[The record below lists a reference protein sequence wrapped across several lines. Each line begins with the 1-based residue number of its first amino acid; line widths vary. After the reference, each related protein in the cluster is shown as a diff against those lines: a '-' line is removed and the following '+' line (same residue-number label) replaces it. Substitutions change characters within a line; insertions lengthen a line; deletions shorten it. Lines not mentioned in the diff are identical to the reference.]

1 MRKRTLGSGI
11 AAALVA
17 IAAATQVQIAAAQVK
32 IGATLS
38 TTGPAASLGIPEKNS
53 ISLLPR
59 KIGGVEV
66 EFIVLDDATDTSNAV
81 RNTHK
86 LISEERVDLV
96 LGSTVSP
103 TSLAMIDIVAAG
115 KTPMISLAATTA
127 IVAPMD
133 EKKRWVFKLPQ
144 NDELMADATV
154 DHMLRN
160 GAKRAA
166 FIGFSD
172 AYGDNWGN
180 EFARAAKKRG
190 LEIVASERFAKT
202 DTSVTGQV
210 LRILAARPDAV
221 LVAGAGTPAAL
232 PQIALHERGFRGLA
246 YQTLGSA
253 NKDFIRVCGKACEGV
268 VLAAGPVL
276 VADQLPADHPARGPG
291 VAYWQAYEAAYGK
304 GTVTTF
310 GAFVWDVG
318 IMLEAAIPEALK
330 RGKPGTEEFR
340 AALRDAIEGISNL
353 PIAHGVKTHT
363 PTDHSGL
370 DERGRV
376 LVKIVN
382 GEWVFDGK

>member
-1 MRKRTLGSGI
+1 ANWTWRAPRQDDSRNGDRPPERAPDQGFEKRT
-11 AAALVA
+11 
-17 IAAATQVQIAAAQVK
+17 
-32 IGATLS
+32 
-38 TTGPAASLGIPEKNS
+38 
-53 ISLLPR
+53 R
-59 KIGGVEV
+59 
-66 EFIVLDDATDTSNAV
+66 
-81 RNTHK
+81 
-86 LISEERVDLV
+86 
-96 LGSTVSP
+96 
-103 TSLAMIDIVAAG
+103 
-115 KTPMISLAATTA
+115 
-127 IVAPMD
+127 AP
-133 EKKRWVFKLPQ
+133 
-144 NDELMADATV
+144 
-154 DHMLRN
+154 
-160 GAKRAA
+160 
-166 FIGFSD
+166 
-172 AYGDNWGN
+172 
-180 EFARAAKKRG
+180 
-190 LEIVASERFAKT
+190 
-202 DTSVTGQV
+202 
-210 LRILAARPDAV
+210 
-221 LVAGAGTPAAL
+221 
-232 PQIALHERGFRGLA
+232 LHERGFRGLA

-382 GEWVFDGK
+382 GEWVFDGKQGDGGQN